1 MKQMFFLVYGKLLV
15 LVYYSKSDIAVT
27 VDGHCTLSTR
37 TLYLL
42 QHGVKME
49 DDEQTEINDRELLT

>member
-1 MKQMFFLVYGKLLV
+1 
-15 LVYYSKSDIAVT
+15 VYYSKSDIAVT

-37 TLYLL
+37 ALYLL